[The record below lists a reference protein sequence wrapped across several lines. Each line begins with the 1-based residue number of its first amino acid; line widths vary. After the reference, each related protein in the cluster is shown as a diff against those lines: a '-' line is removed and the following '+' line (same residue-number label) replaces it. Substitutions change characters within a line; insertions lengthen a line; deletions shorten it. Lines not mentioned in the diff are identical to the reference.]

1 MENPNKHN
9 RIHERLEE
17 YWNSIRGDRRMP
29 EESDVSP
36 ESISDIWPNCFLVDV
51 RNSGYEY
58 DYLGER
64 ILDAYGDDLR
74 GRAIC
79 ESIVYPHPPKLME
92 TFREVSSKISPVH
105 VEEVFTNAQGVEI
118 KYRSC
123 VLPLTQKGGLEVA
136 FLLGGMK
143 WKAS

>member
-1 MENPNKHN
+1 
-9 RIHERLEE
+9 
-17 YWNSIRGDRRMP
+17 MP

-36 ESISDIWPNCFLVDV
+36 DSISDIWPNCFLVDV
-51 RNSGYEY
+51 RNDGYEY

-74 GRAIC
+74 GRSIC
-79 ESIVYPHPPKLME
+79 ESIIYPHPPKLME
-92 TFREVSSKISPVH
+92 TFREVVHKLGPVQ

-123 VLPLTQKGGLEVA
+123 VLPLCKKGGLEVA
-136 FLLGGMK
+136 FLLGGMN